1 MKGVLLDSSF
11 LMEVAEIGKD
21 VIAFMDDALGVTLPK
36 FTLNLVIE
44 EMENIRDRG
53 SSKRSSMAG
62 VALGLA
68 QRMKIIEEAPL
79 LPVDDAIIDVAR
91 HDLLVVATNDMDLRR
106 RLREAR
112 IPVVYVKDG
121 FLKVEGMRGF

>member
-11 LMEVAEIGKD
+11 LIEVAEIGKD

-44 EMENIRDRG
+44 ELENIRDRG
-53 SSKRSSMAG
+53 SSKRSSMAR

-68 QRMKIIEEAPL
+68 QRMKIIEEASL

>member
-53 SSKRSSMAG
+53 SSKRSSMAR